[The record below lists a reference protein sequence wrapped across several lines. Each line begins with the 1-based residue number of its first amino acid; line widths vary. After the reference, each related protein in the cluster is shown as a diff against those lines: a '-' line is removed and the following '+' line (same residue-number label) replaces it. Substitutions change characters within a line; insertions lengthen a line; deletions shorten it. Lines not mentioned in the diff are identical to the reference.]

1 MNLPDTVL
9 HNVAYCNKMIWYA
22 IKEKIMSSVAIRLS
36 KEFINQAEKYAKINM
51 RTVPK
56 QIEYWAMLGR
66 CAEDNPDLSL
76 DVIKDCLLAQ
86 EEVKQGQISAFEFRN
101 E

>member
-1 MNLPDTVL
+1 
-9 HNVAYCNKMIWYA
+9 
-22 IKEKIMSSVAIRLS
+22 MSSVAIRLS

-51 RTVPK
+51 RTVSK

>member
-1 MNLPDTVL
+1 M
-9 HNVAYCNKMIWYA
+9 ANKT
-22 IKEKIMSSVAIRLS
+22 IRLS
-36 KEFINQAEKYAKINM
+36 NKLIKQAEKYAHINM

-76 DVIKDCLLAQ
+76 EFIKDCLLAQ
-86 EEVKQGQISAFEFRN
+86 EEMKQGQVSVFAFCKE
-101 E
+101 

>member
-1 MNLPDTVL
+1 M
-9 HNVAYCNKMIWYA
+9 A
-22 IKEKIMSSVAIRLS
+22 SVAIRLP
-36 KEFINQAEKYAKINM
+36 KELIHQAEKYASINM

-56 QIEYWAMLGR
+56 QIEYWAMLGH

-76 DVIKDCLLAQ
+76 EFIKDCLLAQ
-86 EEVKQGQISAFEFRN
+86 EEIKQEQISVFTFRN

>member
-1 MNLPDTVL
+1 MTT
-9 HNVAYCNKMIWYA
+9 
-22 IKEKIMSSVAIRLS
+22 VAIRLPKALIS
-36 KEFINQAEKYAKINM
+36 QAEKYAHINM

-56 QIEYWAMLGR
+56 QIEYWALLGR

-76 DVIKDCLLAQ
+76 EFIKDCLLAQ
-86 EEVKQGQISAFEFRN
+86 EEIKQGQISAFEFRN

>member
-1 MNLPDTVL
+1 MTS
-9 HNVAYCNKMIWYA
+9 I
-22 IKEKIMSSVAIRLS
+22 AIRLP
-36 KEFINQAEKYAKINM
+36 EELINQAEKYAHINM

-76 DVIKDCLLAQ
+76 DFIKNCLLAQ
-86 EEVKQGQISAFEFRN
+86 EEIKQNQISAFEFRN

>member
-1 MNLPDTVL
+1 M
-9 HNVAYCNKMIWYA
+9 A
-22 IKEKIMSSVAIRLS
+22 SVAIRLP
-36 KEFINQAEKYAKINM
+36 KELISQAEKYAAVNM
-51 RTVPK
+51 RTIPK

-76 DVIKDCLLAQ
+76 EFIKDCLLAQ
-86 EEVKQGQISAFEFRN
+86 EEIKQEQISSFEFRN

>member
-1 MNLPDTVL
+1 M
-9 HNVAYCNKMIWYA
+9 ANKT
-22 IKEKIMSSVAIRLS
+22 IRLS
-36 KEFINQAEKYAKINM
+36 NKLIKQAEKYAHINM

-76 DVIKDCLLAQ
+76 EFIKDCLLAQ
-86 EEVKQGQISAFEFRN
+86 EEIKQEQISAFEFRD